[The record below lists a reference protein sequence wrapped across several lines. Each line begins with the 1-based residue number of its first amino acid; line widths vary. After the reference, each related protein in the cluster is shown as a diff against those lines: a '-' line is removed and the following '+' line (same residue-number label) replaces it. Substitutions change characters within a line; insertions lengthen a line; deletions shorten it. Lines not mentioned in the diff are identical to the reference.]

1 MSDGLNGGEIVEVV
15 VTGTAVVVFAQALPL
30 PRLLAGRGDVVDA
43 GLLLLRLGT
52 LAGTRR
58 AYTRTDLP
66 YWLSPL
72 ADPIAA
78 AAIARGIARRGR
90 QTWRGRTYS

>member
-1 MSDGLNGGEIVEVV
+1 
-15 VTGTAVVVFAQALPL
+15 
-30 PRLLAGRGDVVDA
+30 LLLRRGDLVDA
-43 GLLLLRLGT
+43 GLLALRLGT

-58 AYTRTDLP
+58 AYTRTDAA
-66 YWLSPL
+66 YWASPL

-90 QTWRGRTYS
+90 QVWRGRSYT